1 MIAVRIDRLE
11 LRLLRLPLVHFF
23 ETSFG
28 RVHDRTFILVAA
40 HSDGVA
46 GYGECVAEGNPFY
59 SSETTETAW
68 HIITCFVAP
77 RVVGAAFAH
86 PRDIFPALRGIR
98 GHNMAKA
105 AVEMAAWDLFAR
117 QQGVPLARALGGT
130 RNAIESGVSIGIQDS
145 LDQLAAKV
153 ETELAAGYR
162 RIKIKVKPGWDVEA
176 AETVRRRF
184 GSVPLMVD
192 ANAAYTIEDAD
203 HLARLDQFDLMM
215 IEQPLEYDDVADHAR
230 LQRRIRTPICLDE
243 SIHTV
248 KLAEAAI
255 DAGACRIINIKP
267 GRVGGHGESIQLH
280 DLCASRGIPVW
291 HGGMLESGIGRAHN
305 IHLST
310 LPNFTLPGDISAS
323 KRYYAPDLIEP
334 PIDVRP
340 DGTIP
345 VPDAPGI
352 GVALVPDRVD
362 RATERRA
369 VIDAHD

>member
-1 MIAVRIDRLE
+1 
-11 LRLLRLPLVHFF
+11 
-23 ETSFG
+23 
-28 RVHDRTFILVAA
+28 
-40 HSDGVA
+40 
-46 GYGECVAEGNPFY
+46 
-59 SSETTETAW
+59 
-68 HIITCFVAP
+68 
-77 RVVGAAFAH
+77 
-86 PRDIFPALRGIR
+86 
-98 GHNMAKA
+98 
-105 AVEMAAWDLFAR
+105 
-117 QQGVPLARALGGT
+117 
-130 RNAIESGVSIGIQDS
+130 
-145 LDQLAAKV
+145 
-153 ETELAAGYR
+153 
-162 RIKIKVKPGWDVEA
+162 
-176 AETVRRRF
+176 
-184 GSVPLMVD
+184 
-192 ANAAYTIEDAD
+192 
-203 HLARLDQFDLMM
+203 M

-291 HGGMLESGIGRAHN
+291 HGGMLESGVGRAHN

-352 GVALVPDRVD
+352 GVALVQDRVD

-369 VIDAHD
+369 VIDAHG